1 MPSSPEL
8 VRRRT
13 TRDVGVL
20 CRRVAAYRRPA
31 AELPT
36 RRDARLPCGVT
47 CERRQR
53 ARTDL
58 CGLWRPEAGQQGPG
72 GGSEKR
78 LTGGRLTDI
87 YFILGASRV
96 YPVRYMCVVLERCCM
111 ACALSL
117 GITVN
122 CAFSNFRNFAT
133 KTCDVFIWERGGRD
147 PAPQLR
153 CTGNDEP
160 RRGSRGLIYHAEAR
174 RWPCSSASSCASP
187 TMGRRTTTSPMAAP
201 VHLRAGSDRRLLRPL
216 ASRAPSA
223 PGAPS
228 AARPPRETG

>member
-47 CERRQR
+47 CKRRQR

-122 CAFSNFRNFAT
+122 CAFSNFRISPQKHVTFLYGREG
-133 KTCDVFIWERGGRD
+133 DVIPRLSSDVRAMTSRGGV
-147 PAPQLR
+147 
-153 CTGNDEP
+153 
-160 RRGSRGLIYHAEAR
+160 RGG
-174 RWPCSSASSCASP
+174 
-187 TMGRRTTTSPMAAP
+187 
-201 VHLRAGSDRRLLRPL
+201 
-216 ASRAPSA
+216 
-223 PGAPS
+223 
-228 AARPPRETG
+228 